1 MFSRSW
7 KKKNFLLSKSKKEPS
22 EILSQRVFLS
32 LPSALEC
39 LEKLG
44 RIGDRFALAAAQ
56 LRVDNGVA
64 FSAIIRGSR
73 GGLAIIV
80 LCHKS
85 SWRGNPEAC
94 LGEKAPLPP
103 LT

>member
-1 MFSRSW
+1 MFTRRK

-80 LCHKS
+80 LCHDAFS
-85 SWRGNPEAC
+85 YID
-94 LGEKAPLPP
+94 
-103 LT
+103 